1 MYLLNPL
8 IWYLKSTINNLKVLH
23 HATRM
28 HDQQKLREQPPTS
41 SDDQDVYKLP
51 VQVPIL
57 VLVCDNYEKNDGTTL
72 KNVYVESHLQL
83 NFHTVHLKKDNYK
96 QINVKQDNRFVFL
109 CAYENTEAFFS
120 VELQIFFSSA
130 ERRIA

>member
-23 HATRM
+23 QATRM
-28 HDQQKLREQPPTS
+28 RDQQKLREQSPTS

-72 KNVYVESHLQL
+72 KNIL
-83 NFHTVHLKKDNYK
+83 
-96 QINVKQDNRFVFL
+96 R
-109 CAYENTEAFFS
+109 
-120 VELQIFFSSA
+120 
-130 ERRIA
+130 